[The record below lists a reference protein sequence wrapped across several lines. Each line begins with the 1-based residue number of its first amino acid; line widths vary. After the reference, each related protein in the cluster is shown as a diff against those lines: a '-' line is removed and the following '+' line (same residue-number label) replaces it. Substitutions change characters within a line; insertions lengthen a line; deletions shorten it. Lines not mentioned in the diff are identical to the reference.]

1 MFYIVFIIIL
11 ITFAQMLIGSLW
23 YSKFLF
29 GNIFMKYSKL
39 DSSAFTPEKVKKSFM
54 LAIGLAIVKSI
65 VIYII
70 TYNVFYMLP
79 QYFFTITIAIVV
91 LTMLLGFDEF
101 IWGNKHIKL
110 VLLNITETGVS
121 ILVSFLIAL
130 MLMA

>member
-11 ITFAQMLIGSLW
+11 IAFAQMLIGSLW

-29 GNIFMKYSKL
+29 GNIFMKYAKL
-39 DSSAFTPEKVKKSFM
+39 DAKTFAPEKVKKSFM
-54 LAIGLAIVKSI
+54 LAIGLAIIKSI
-65 VIYII
+65 IIYII
-70 TYNVFYMLP
+70 TYNIFYMLP

-91 LTMLLGFDEF
+91 LTMLLGLDEF

-121 ILVSFLIAL
+121 MLVSFLIAL
-130 MLMA
+130 MLIS

>member
-1 MFYIVFIIIL
+1 MFYIFLTIIL
-11 ITFAQMLIGSLW
+11 LTLAQMLIGSLW

-39 DSSAFTPEKVKKSFM
+39 DASAFMPAKVKQSFM
-54 LAIGLAIVKSI
+54 LAIGLAIIKSI
-65 VIYII
+65 MIYII

-91 LTMLLGFDEF
+91 LAMLLGLDEF

-121 ILVSFLIAL
+121 ILVSLLIAT
-130 MLMA
+130 MMIS